1 MPELQA
7 TPRLRLFIAIIL
19 PDAIKERLLQAQA
32 DLRRAS
38 SGALGKWCGPEQF
51 HLTLRFL
58 GSVDSAGVPSLAA
71 ALAQVCAGLPELH
84 LRAAGIGFFPGPR
97 SPRVVWAGV
106 SEAEGRLAPA
116 HEAVQQASAAFTAE
130 ELETRFSGHV
140 TLGRIKSI
148 RRQETDALAA
158 AAGRFAATVFGDW
171 TAPEIH
177 LVRSELSPRGARY
190 STVQAFP
197 LLAKATPI

>member
-19 PDAIKERLLQAQA
+19 PEAIKERLLQAQA
-32 DLRRAS
+32 DLQRAS

-58 GSVDSAGVPSLAA
+58 GSVDSALVPLLTA
-71 ALAQVCAGLPELH
+71 ALAPVCAGLPELH

-106 SEAEGRLAPA
+106 SEAEGRLPLA
-116 HEAVQQASAAFTAE
+116 HEKVQQASAAFTSE
-130 ELETRFSGHV
+130 EPENRFSGHV

-148 RRQETDALAA
+148 RPQQRDALAEA
-158 AAGRFAATVFGDW
+158 AAGFADTLFGEW
-171 TAPEIH
+171 TAAELH
-177 LVRSELSPRGARY
+177 LVHSELSPHGARY
-190 STVQAFP
+190 STVQVFP
-197 LLAKATPI
+197 LQA